1 MVIGHSSERP
11 LTTEM
16 LSALL
21 YLQFHS
27 IKNRL
32 WLRVRRLKKP
42 KYLAGAIVGGLYFY
56 FYFFRWLF
64 QGGRGVRA
72 LASATPAALDWYE
85 SIGALVLLVIVLLNW
100 ILPKDRAALAFS
112 EAEVAFLFPA
122 PISRRGLIHY
132 KLLRSQVAILFTT
145 LFLTLL
151 SGRAGG
157 GGSAWLRIAGWWL
170 ILSTL
175 NLHFLGASFARTL
188 LLERGI
194 SNWQRR
200 TAVLVVVAGLAAATI
215 LWARQ
220 TMSMPRLEE
229 FDNLPEII
237 SYLRR
242 LVNSGPA
249 PYLLYPFRIVVRPF
263 VAIDAGQFLSAL
275 WPVLTLLAFHYWWVI
290 RSNVAFEEA
299 SVELSRKI
307 ADRLVSARA
316 GRWPSGPKAR
326 KPKRPPFELHPTG
339 LPAIALLWKNL
350 IAAGE
355 LFNVRFWLLLVW
367 IGIVASALVA
377 NVSSQSGLLPALSFL
392 CLTLIGM
399 SLLAGPQMLRQDF
412 RQDLPVADVLKMYP
426 MRGWQVALGELLAP
440 ATILTGIQWCL
451 LVVAVGLSSRLSSE
465 TAIPLGTRLAIGFG
479 AAVVFPMLNLISLV
493 IPNLAILL
501 FPSWL
506 QSGKDSPQG
515 IETTGQR
522 LIYMIALL
530 LVFSLSLIPAA
541 LSFTAVF
548 FIMRYVTGWV
558 AAVPPA
564 ALAASLVLGIEA
576 GLGLL
581 LLGRLFEQLDLS
593 AESTS

>member
-1 MVIGHSSERP
+1 
-11 LTTEM
+11 M

-21 YLQFHS
+21 YLQLHS
-27 IKNRL
+27 VKNRT

-64 QGGRGVRA
+64 QGGRGVRS

-85 SIGALVLLVIVLLNW
+85 SIGALVLLVIVVLNW
-100 ILPKDRAALAFS
+100 LLPKDRAALAFS

-157 GGSAWLRIAGWWL
+157 GGGAWLRIAGWWL

-200 TAVLVVVAGLAAATI
+200 TAVLVVVAGLLAVTI
-215 LWARQ
+215 FWARQ
-220 TMSMPRLEE
+220 TMAMPRLQE
-229 FDNLPEII
+229 FDSLQDMI
-237 SYLRR
+237 SYLKH

-263 VAIDAGQFLSAL
+263 LALDARHFMLAL
-275 WPVLTLLAFHYWWVI
+275 WPVLVLLALHYWWVV

-307 ADRLVSARA
+307 ADRVAAARA
-316 GRWPSGPKAR
+316 GRWPSAPRAR

-339 LPAIALLWKNL
+339 PPAIALLWKNL
-350 IAAGE
+350 LAAGE
-355 LFNVRFWLLLVW
+355 FFSIRFWVFLLW
-367 IGIVASALVA
+367 IGIVASAFVA
-377 NVSSQSGLLPALSFL
+377 SVFSDSGLLPALSFL
-392 CLTLIGM
+392 CVTLIGM
-399 SLLAGPQMLRQDF
+399 SLLAGPQLLRQDF
-412 RQDLPVADVLKMYP
+412 RQDLAVADVLKMYP

-440 ATILTGIQWCL
+440 ATILTAIQWCL
-451 LVVAVGLSSRLSSE
+451 LVIAVGLSSRLSGE
-465 TAIPLGTRLAIGFG
+465 TAIPLSTRLAIGSG

-493 IPNLAILL
+493 IPNVAVLL

-515 IETTGQR
+515 IEATGQR

-530 LVFSLSLIPAA
+530 LVIALSLIPAA
-541 LSFTAVF
+541 LSFAAVF
-548 FIMRYVTGWV
+548 FLVNYVTGWV

-564 ALAASLVLGIEA
+564 ALAASIVLGIEA
-576 GLGLL
+576 GLGLM